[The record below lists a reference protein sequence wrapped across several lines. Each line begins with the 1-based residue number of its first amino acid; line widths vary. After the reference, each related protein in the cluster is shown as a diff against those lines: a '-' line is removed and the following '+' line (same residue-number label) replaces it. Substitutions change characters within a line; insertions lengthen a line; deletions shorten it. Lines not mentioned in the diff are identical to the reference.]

1 MKNIF
6 LLLLFAEVCVQ
17 SMSAQTINRLRITD
31 NPQVSEDCKIP
42 MMLVDWFGLPQGNSF
57 VDNGV
62 YSGDSLISETS
73 TYTDSLGYT
82 HMKYNQYFNG
92 VLVEGTTIKVHLK
105 DGHIVYANG
114 EYYRCQNI
122 VTKPSVGVDV
132 AVASA
137 RNYIAAM
144 WNGSLADSAIVVK
157 GVPEAVI
164 CHSKQDATDTTLL
177 LCYRMHVMPM
187 NGLVYINA
195 YNGTPEG
202 YVSATNFTSSIGSA
216 YTRYNGIQPIT
227 TFDAHGFLGIGH
239 KYYLYDEDRRIHT
252 KNLRNTYYYSSSSHG
267 VEFIDDNDN
276 VWTTME
282 HQSDKDDGALD
293 AHWGLEQTYD
303 YFLYNHGWRS
313 LDNHGCDINAF
324 VHAQILE
331 GFDASQ
337 HCVFNTNN
345 SIYDAYDDHLEFGDG
360 SSERDIL
367 TSLDIVAH
375 EFAHGIFHHKVN
387 SYDIDMAETNETNAI
402 NEGLSD
408 IWGACVENWATT
420 GKQTWLIGEDTYHGS
435 GYMRNMANPKAKN
448 HPDTYKGQYWDN
460 PQPERHQNAGVLN
473 YWFYL
478 LANGGAG
485 TNDFGYHYN
494 VNGIG
499 IQDAAKIVF
508 RAETTYMDS
517 QTDYRDACEYTI
529 RSARELY
536 HDSPEVLSTII
547 EAWRAVGLLSDYYT
561 RDNIFD
567 DGTEPNM
574 AIFDGINNSPDIW
587 VRRNNDGGTT
597 HQTAMHNSTNYVYI
611 TIHAKEGSIST
622 EDAVIKLY
630 RKRGTT
636 ASPNIWDAS
645 WSEVGEA
652 AIPPISDGDSATVC
666 IPVFFPSIT
675 GISWLNNYDRD
686 YALLTRIVSDDDE
699 MSYTEG
705 LNTALNVI
713 YNNNISCKNIVVSNT
728 IWIDGMITDVAISTI
743 DNSTGDQFYTTLK
756 CSSPQNEVGSPLYDE
771 AEIRLIFDT
780 MLIRLW
786 MQNKGTLTDLKK
798 INDSTFLVIGSNAQI
813 HNFVIPA
820 NYEGNMI
827 MQVNFLTQEYS
838 EKDQYEYIIDEYD
851 PITGDLQGS
860 LTVMVDKPKRS
871 YLFDAESGNDMFVMR
886 NTDITMS
893 ADNIGENAIYNW
905 YNASDSLI
913 GSGENLSVTASSSTK
928 YKLEVI
934 ATSDGYKDYDSI
946 YVTTTL
952 GMITNLSPNPANSQ
966 VVVSYDLSPNIT
978 SAVIVIANAA
988 GQVFYAAALDVDQT
1002 SHTINLQSIPT
1013 GQYTIRVDSQGSS
1026 LDVKTLIVR

>member
-1 MKNIF
+1 MKNKF
-6 LLLLFAEVCVQ
+6 LLLLFAVVYVQ
-17 SMSAQTINRLRITD
+17 SMCAQTINRLRITD
-31 NPQVSEDCKIP
+31 NLQVGDEYNMS
-42 MMLVDWFGLPQGNSF
+42 MMLVNRFDLPQGNSF

-82 HMKYNQYFNG
+82 HMKYKQYYNG
-92 VLVEGTTIKVHLK
+92 VLVEGTTVQVHLK

-122 VTKPSVGVDV
+122 VTQPNVGIDV

-137 RNYIAAM
+137 RKYIAAM
-144 WNGSLADSAIVVK
+144 WDGFFADSAIVVK
-157 GVPEAVI
+157 DVPEVVI
-164 CHSKQDATDTTLL
+164 CHSKQDATDTTLY

-187 NGLVYINA
+187 NGLVYVNA

-202 YVSATNFTSSIGSA
+202 YVSATNFSSSIGSA
-216 YTRYNGIQPIT
+216 YTRYSGIQPIT
-227 TFDAHGFLGIGH
+227 TFDVNDFLCFGH
-239 KYYLYDEDRRIHT
+239 EYWLYDESRRIHT
-252 KNLRNTYYYSSSSHG
+252 RNLRNKYYYDPTKIIT
-267 VEFIDDNDN
+267 EFKDDNDN
-276 VWTTME
+276 VWTTIE
-282 HQSDKDDGALD
+282 HQTNKDDGALD

-313 LDNHGCDINAF
+313 LDNHGCEINAF
-324 VHAQILE
+324 VHANILE
-331 GFDASQ
+331 GFDASGNP
-337 HCVFNTNN
+337 VFTFNN
-345 SIYDAYDDHLEFGDG
+345 SIYDAYDNHLEFGDG
-360 SSERDIL
+360 NDERDIL

-375 EFAHGIFHHKVN
+375 EFAHAIFHHKVN
-387 SYDIDMAETNETNAI
+387 RFDIDTAETNETNAI

-420 GKQTWLIGEDTYHGS
+420 GKQTWLIGEDTYLCS
-435 GYMRNMANPKAKN
+435 GYKRNMANPKAKN
-448 HPDTYKGQYWDN
+448 HPNTYKGQYWDN
-460 PQPERHQNAGVLN
+460 PRPERHKNAGVLN

-478 LANGGAG
+478 LANGGSG

-499 IQDAAKIVF
+499 IQDAARIVF

-517 QTDYRDACEYTI
+517 QTDYKDACEYTI

-536 HDSPEVLSTII
+536 HDSPEVLYTII

-561 RDNIFD
+561 RDNVFD
-567 DGTEPNM
+567 DGSEPNI
-574 AIFDGINNSPDIW
+574 AIFNGIDNSPDIW

-611 TIHAKEGSIST
+611 TIHAKEGSIPT
-622 EDAVIKLY
+622 ENAVIKLY

-645 WSEVGEA
+645 WSEVGET
-652 AIPPISDGDSATVC
+652 AIPPISDGNSATVC

-686 YALLTRIVSDDDE
+686 YALLTRIVSVDDE
-699 MSYTEG
+699 MPYTEG
-705 LNTALNVI
+705 PNTAYNVI
-713 YNNNISCKNIVVSNT
+713 NNNNISCKNIVVSNT
-728 IWIDGMITDVAISTI
+728 IWIGNMITDVAISTI
-743 DNSTGDQFYTTLK
+743 DNPTSDQFYTTLK
-756 CSSPQNEVGSPLYDE
+756 CYSPQNEVGSPLYNE

-786 MQNKGTLTDLKK
+786 MQNGGSLTDLKK

-820 NYEGNMI
+820 NYEGYMI

-838 EKDQYEYIIDEYD
+838 EKDRYEYIIDEYD
-851 PITGDLQGS
+851 PITGVLQGS
-860 LTVMVDKPKRS
+860 LTVMVDKTERS
-871 YLFDAESGNDMFVMR
+871 YLFNAEAGNDMFVMR
-886 NTDITMS
+886 NTNITMS

-905 YNASDSLI
+905 YNSSDSLI
-913 GSGENLSVTASSSTK
+913 GSGESLSVTASTSAK

-934 ATSDGYKDYDSI
+934 ATSDGYKDYDSL

-952 GMITNLSPNPANSQ
+952 GKITNLSPNPANSQ
-966 VVVSYDLSPNIT
+966 VVVSYDLSPNIS
-978 SAVIVIANAA
+978 SAVIVIANATS
-988 GQVFYAAALDVDQT
+988 QVFYSADLDVDQT

-1013 GQYTIRVDSQGSS
+1013 GQYTIRVESQGSS
-1026 LDVKTLIVR
+1026 LDIKTLIVR